1 MSSVLS
7 YNQFDFGPIFK
18 NGVKAKEE
26 KRGEKHQPSFVKQT
40 IYFMLFTILNLG
52 YVIIQKVFVREY
64 FKKRLTISAEI
75 TMMSMD
81 SVKMVDTNG
90 NIHSL
95 TKLQVR

>member
-18 NGVKAKEE
+18 HGEKAKAE

-52 YVIIQKVFVREY
+52 YVII
-64 FKKRLTISAEI
+64 
-75 TMMSMD
+75 
-81 SVKMVDTNG
+81 
-90 NIHSL
+90 
-95 TKLQVR
+95 